1 MSSIWAAAGG
11 LLLPGCPSQ
20 GYKQWSAEHRHVK
33 FVSVEMR
40 SDVLQCLLLLQSEQ
54 KKCLCLQG
62 QLWEKEIVCTG
73 DSSKTDTDVCAR
85 VEKQSGGGCCHC

>member
-33 FVSVEMR
+33 SVSVEMR

-54 KKCLCLQG
+54 KKAC
-62 QLWEKEIVCTG
+62 VCKVSFG
-73 DSSKTDTDVCAR
+73 K
-85 VEKQSGGGCCHC
+85 KK